1 MKIIAQHTFIS
12 ILVDDQEEALRFY
25 TEKLGLEKRE
35 DILFTPALRLLTV
48 AAYGQSRPVL
58 ALAKPDLAA
67 YREEHIQQMQERSG
81 QRVVSIFATRNC
93 EQTYAELRQQGV
105 TFVSTPTRQV
115 YGVEALFTDL
125 YGNVFSLLE
134 VMPGMHH
141 LCAQVLQHYRA
152 HPAA

>member
-12 ILVDDQEEALRFY
+12 ILVHDQEEALRFY

-48 AAYGQSRPVL
+48 AAYGQSRPVI
-58 ALAKPDLAA
+58 ALAKPDFTA
-67 YREEHIQQMQERSG
+67 YREEHIQQMQARSG
-81 QRVVSIFATRNC
+81 QRVVSIFAIHNC
-93 EQTYAELRQQGV
+93 EQTYAELRQQDV
-105 TFVSTPTRQV
+105 TFVTPPTRQV
-115 YGVEALFTDL
+115 YGVEALFTDP

-141 LCAQVLQHYRA
+141 LCAQALQRYHV
-152 HPAA
+152 HSAA